1 RQPGITCVHGTES
14 QTEAMSVADPV
25 VLLTAGRIEQDAAP
39 AELYAR
45 AATLF
50 AARFIGTPP
59 MNIVAAPGREDLKL
73 GVRPE
78 HVRIADAGRIAAP
91 VLSAE
96 SFAADT
102 IGTSPAGGDTTA
114 ARVAGRHDLAPGAPV
129 SLAW

>member
-50 AARFIGTPP
+50 AARFTGTPP

-78 HVRIADAGRIAAP
+78 HVRIADAGRIAATG
-91 VLSAE
+91 LSAE
-96 SFAADT
+96 AVRADT
-102 IGTSPAGGDTTA
+102 IVTCSAAGDA
-114 ARVAGRHDLAPGAPV
+114 LAPPG
-129 SLAW
+129 